1 MRGTWGLEIDTGRIG
16 LCQIRQTSHGVELTR
31 GASQP
36 LPPNLV
42 TPSLTESN
50 IADEQECVS
59 QLRSLLHEVGWKGGT
74 VAVALPDLTCR
85 TGFQDFEELK
95 GHRSEIRQ
103 ILCWRLKDRLP
114 FPVHEARID
123 YQVMPTQG
131 NGSRLLYLLA
141 REGVIAQYESL
152 LATVGLEPTR
162 VITRGAALYRF
173 HHLGG
178 ISGKRLFLALGPSSI
193 VLVYAEEGIPRLWR
207 VLPCNGHGDPH
218 DATHQ
223 ARRVIR
229 ELQETLSYLRD
240 EMGVE
245 RPDDLFLSG
254 RSHESV
260 AESLT
265 KAYQVPVHT
274 APEPHDGL
282 PVDLLAPTGAAL
294 LHKTWRLEWI
304 LPSTWPRPRR

>member
-1 MRGTWGLEIDTGRIG
+1 MLRTWGLEIDTGRIG
-16 LCQIRQTSHGVELTR
+16 LCQIQQTPHGLQFKR
-31 GASQP
+31 GASLP
-36 LPPNLV
+36 LSPGLV
-42 TPSLTESN
+42 TPSFTESN
-50 IADEQECVS
+50 IADEQEFIL
-59 QLRSLLHEVGWKGGT
+59 QLRSLLNEVGWKGGT

-95 GHRSEIRQ
+95 GRRSEIRQ

-123 YQVMPTQG
+123 YQVLPEQG
-131 NGSRLLYLLA
+131 NGTRLLYLLA

-162 VITRGAALYRF
+162 VITRGAALFRF
-173 HHLGG
+173 HHLDG

-207 VLPCNGHGDPH
+207 VLPCNGRGDPH
-218 DATHQ
+218 DETHQ

-229 ELQETLSYLRD
+229 ELHETLRYLRD

-245 RPDDLFLSG
+245 NPDDLYLSG
-254 RSHESV
+254 RNHVAV

-274 APEPHDGL
+274 APEPRDGL
-282 PVDLLAPTGAAL
+282 TVDLLTPAGAAL
-294 LHKTWRLEWI
+294 LNKTWMTEWTSRL
-304 LPSTWPRPRR
+304 TWPRPKR